1 MNKMKIIATLMT
13 ILILGIMGV
22 GMQVTPTYSS
32 GTSIIDVS
40 PAVRITDTG
49 DANGD
54 GNYERDPQL
63 LIASDD
69 TWFLTY
75 SKSKTSFTHG
85 GNPDT
90 LKYDV
95 WVKISTDGGVTWLG
109 ETKVLDDSNFRS
121 STICEADGKIWV
133 IGVDWSDGKI
143 YANTYSDGNWIGQVE
158 IYAGSTAWHVDS
170 IAEGDDIRLFF
181 GQSAAEGVGFIKYD
195 HTTETW
201 ETMATSIGVDASGP
215 YIPRV
220 TKAGDIYYLVSVSDD
235 WKHITFTSTDAPKTT
250 PWPDAQII
258 MDAPGTIM
266 PYGICDPTILKY
278 GDTDGTDDLIVFAAP
293 WYSDD
298 SQTIEYAYSTDAGVS
313 WTTSPISFTDAAH
326 DGQVSWDMMPR
337 AYLKDPDTIMLFYG
351 MEQRG
356 VNRGQGDIVVC
367 EWDISS
373 TIGNKHYT
381 TIQDGIDNAIG
392 GDTILVAAGT
402 YDEKVV
408 IDKSLTLLGAKAG
421 EDARTRDTSSGESI
435 LDGTGLAP
443 ETGVGA
449 FNIEDGVSDV
459 IIDGFEIHGYLSIN
473 PGGGSAVMAYC
484 YDGDTLGRSRITILN
499 NYMHDLGWNGIL
511 VWSNNDVVQEDFT
524 IQFNLIE
531 EAPYAGIE
539 LTNVIN
545 SKVLDNKI
553 VAPTSIVND
562 PGDAGVGIEIA
573 VRAQPGF
580 GLTAGTNVLVEGNEI
595 SGTFAEGS
603 RAGINILSRTYSS
616 SSDATLTGV
625 TVRDNIVSADVIVGI
640 LVVAESRDSGPAT
653 ITDLEILDNKINN
666 FEKGGVVV
674 KDVLS
679 VQIEGNTISTT
690 KVSPASNGI
699 QVGYIGAT
707 TGTTG
712 AIKDNQV
719 SDCHWE
725 GYDPSTETYED
736 DWTASGILVIDTE
749 SELTI
754 SGNEVQNCDVGFD
767 IEAGALTTITKN
779 DVHGNS
785 YGFVLWNANPTI
797 NYNNIHKNT
806 LFGVYRTI
814 LGSSNDI
821 LDATLNWWGHPK
833 GPGWINPAGKV
844 VNNGEEGD
852 IDTDPW
858 LKKPIPPGQI

>member
-143 YANTYSDGNWIGQVE
+143 YANIYSDEDWQGQVE

-195 HTTETW
+195 HTQDKW
-201 ETMATSIGVDASGP
+201 DIPATSIGVDASGP

-220 TKAGDIYYLVSVSDD
+220 TKAGDIYYLVSVSSD
-235 WKHITFTSTDAPKTT
+235 WKYIMFTSTDDPDMT
-250 PWPDAQII
+250 WPSAKKI
-258 MDAPGTIM
+258 MTAPGISM

-278 GDTDGTDDLIVFAAP
+278 GNTDGTDDLIVFAAP
-293 WYSDD
+293 WYDDD
-298 SQTIEYAYSTDAGVS
+298 SQTIEYAYSTDAGDS
-313 WTTSPISFTDAAH
+313 WTTSPIPFTDAAH

-421 EDARTRDTSSGESI
+421 EDARTRDTNSGESI

-459 IIDGFEIHGYLSIN
+459 IIDGFEICDYQGSLN
-473 PGGGSAVMAYC
+473 PGDGSAVMAYC
-484 YDGDTLGRSRITILN
+484 WDGDTLGRLGIIICN

-511 VWSNNDVVQEDFT
+511 VFSNNGVVQEGFT

-539 LTNVIN
+539 LTNVID
-545 SKVLDNKI
+545 SQVLDNKI
-553 VAPTSIVND
+553 VAPTSIVYD

-573 VRAQPGF
+573 VRAWANQDI
-580 GLTAGTNVLVEGNEI
+580 TAGTGVLVEGNEI
-595 SGTFAEGS
+595 IGAFPMGPSGSYGQKIS
-603 RAGINILSRTYSS
+603 RAGINLLARTYDSTAS
-616 SSDATLTGV
+616 ASLSGV
-625 TVRDNIVSADVIVGI
+625 TVKDNIVSGGGENLRAGI
-640 LVVAESRDSGPAT
+640 LAVAETRFDGPAT
-653 ITDLEILDNKINN
+653 ITNLLVEDNTLDGNNEGFQVEDKI
-666 FEKGGVVV
+666 G
-674 KDVLS
+674 
-679 VQIEGNTISTT
+679 
-690 KVSPASNGI
+690 
-699 QVGYIGAT
+699 
-707 TGTTG
+707 TG
-712 AIKDNQV
+712 
-719 SDCHWE
+719 S
-725 GYDPSTETYED
+725 S
-736 DWTASGILVIDTE
+736 
-749 SELTI
+749 I
-754 SGNEVQNCDVGFD
+754 SG
-767 IEAGALTTITKN
+767 THSSITVN
-779 DVHGNS
+779 N
-785 YGFVLWNANPTI
+785 
-797 NYNNIHKNT
+797 NNIVNNIVY
-806 LFGVYRTI
+806 GVNNR
-814 LGSSNDI
+814 GAGM
-821 LDATLNWWGHPK
+821 LDATLNWWGDPCGPSRAMGKAK
-833 GPGWINPAGKV
+833 GHEDAKGDRVSPGVRFA
-844 VNNGEEGD
+844 
-852 IDTDPW
+852 PW
-858 LKKPIPPGQI
+858 LREEVD